1 MRNVMEKAV
10 SICIIILQDRKVKK
24 FQLHNIRVSST
35 TAWRNVTNKGCK
47 ALKTKRRRTLHADI
61 VSKGFADFIA
71 KDDRPANARGDHL
84 DSR

>member
-35 TAWRNVTNKGCK
+35 TAWRNVTNKGWK
-47 ALKTKRRRTLHADI
+47 ALKKKRRHT
-61 VSKGFADFIA
+61 
-71 KDDRPANARGDHL
+71 
-84 DSR
+84 